1 MVMIY
6 EGRAGE
12 HVTMSA
18 ENAIELSARYNRK
31 VRMRF
36 NGVSVAVNKR
46 LSVKHVVGT
55 WHRMV
60 DARCQRYSKSPEA
73 IFTKSARKA
82 EIDSNQSG
90 IDALMSSFPQ
100 TKEDAAAWLAKWIP
114 LSDDIGVDRYAAAVI
129 AGLNQLGFVANQH
142 VGDEE
147 LGDGTAS
154 GIKKIEYIAGQAI
167 SMLESVGCVHPML
180 CDWAEDAAKSLSREG
195 AEPEV
200 QRAAERQ

>member
-18 ENAIELSARYNRK
+18 ENAIELSAKYNRK
-31 VRMRF
+31 VHMRF

-55 WHRMV
+55 WHHML
-60 DARCQRYSKSPEA
+60 DARRLRYNKTPEA
-73 IFTKSARKA
+73 IAAKSARKA
-82 EIDSNQSG
+82 EIDSKQSG
-90 IDALMSSFPQ
+90 IDALMWAFPQ
-100 TKEDAAAWLAKWIP
+100 TKEGAAEWLAQWIP
-114 LSDDIGVDRYAAAVI
+114 LSDDIGVDRYASAVI
-129 AGLNQLGFVANQH
+129 SGLKKLGFVANQH
-142 VGDEE
+142 VDDAE
-147 LGDGTAS
+147 LVDGTAS

-195 AEPEV
+195 ATCG
-200 QRAAERQ
+200 